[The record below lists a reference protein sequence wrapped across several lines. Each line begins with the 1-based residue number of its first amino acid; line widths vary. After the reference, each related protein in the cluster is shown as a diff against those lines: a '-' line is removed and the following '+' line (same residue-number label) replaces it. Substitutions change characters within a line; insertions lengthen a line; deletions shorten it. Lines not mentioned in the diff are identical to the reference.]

1 MLVLER
7 KIKESLMIGDDIK
20 ITILE
25 VQGNSVKIG
34 IEAPKNVLIYREEI
48 FEAIK
53 QENIAASGVKQ
64 DKLEKLLKKTGNK
77 EE

>member
-53 QENIAASGVKQ
+53 QENLAASGVKP
-64 DKLEKLLKKTGNK
+64 DKLEELLKKTDEK
-77 EE
+77 ER

>member
-64 DKLEKLLKKTGNK
+64 DKLEKLLKKTGDK
-77 EE
+77 